1 MFHVEHSEAVD
12 RKSRR
17 RERSKSGGIGP
28 KRHIWANVPCGT
40 QESRWTA
47 LDNFG
52 GISDIQFC
60 STWNIL
66 NFVGWT
72 LIELGYAGDVPHGT
86 LEPKQIG
93 VRKVRSV
100 PRGTFAT
107 LSKERP
113 LNSHTGVCKR
123 PTQALHKVRAFCS
136 TGEHF
141 ELSQLGPLS
150 HFQLLAW

>member
-72 LIELGYAGDVPHGT
+72 LIELGYAGGCSTWNIGTKTNRGAEGSECSTWNIRDALERKTLKLPHGS
-86 LEPKQIG
+86 LQAPYASSPQ
-93 VRKVRSV
+93 S
-100 PRGTFAT
+100 PRVLFDGGTF
-107 LSKERP
+107 
-113 LNSHTGVCKR
+113 
-123 PTQALHKVRAFCS
+123 
-136 TGEHF
+136 
-141 ELSQLGPLS
+141 
-150 HFQLLAW
+150 